1 MPLGLP
7 MGHVQADRLCLW
19 RLQLAFAAQHGARPL
34 AQETRCARQHIYIF
48 VGFCIFIS
56 PDATAC
62 STISAHILDGVATDI
77 ISTKSEAPMLGSG
90 VTFKQMRKVSE
101 IDIDGKVVKKSRTDR
116 PPLPAGVQVVQEV
129 DSGGNKLTV
138 LCIPD

>member
-1 MPLGLP
+1 
-7 MGHVQADRLCLW
+7 
-19 RLQLAFAAQHGARPL
+19 
-34 AQETRCARQHIYIF
+34 
-48 VGFCIFIS
+48 
-56 PDATAC
+56 
-62 STISAHILDGVATDI
+62 
-77 ISTKSEAPMLGSG
+77 MLGSG

-116 PPLPAGVQVVQEV
+116 PPLPAGVLVVQEV